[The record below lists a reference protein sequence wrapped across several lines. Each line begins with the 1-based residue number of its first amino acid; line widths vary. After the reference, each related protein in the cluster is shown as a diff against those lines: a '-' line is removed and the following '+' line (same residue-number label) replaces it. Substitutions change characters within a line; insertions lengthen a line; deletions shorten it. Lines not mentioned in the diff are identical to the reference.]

1 MELINLVLIGGK
13 FEFGAPDDTKVGGGF
28 LVDTD
33 WDLKFYKLCEVAW
46 VFHFLEDDAFLHL
59 TDVLLHDNLIQ
70 LLKLFRYFVSIEG
83 LLLLLELILD
93 KRPAFLQELLPAF
106 F

>member
-1 MELINLVLIGGK
+1 
-13 FEFGAPDDTKVGGGF
+13 
-28 LVDTD
+28 
-33 WDLKFYKLCEVAW
+33 
-46 VFHFLEDDAFLHL
+46 L

-83 LLLLLELILD
+83 LLLLLEFILD